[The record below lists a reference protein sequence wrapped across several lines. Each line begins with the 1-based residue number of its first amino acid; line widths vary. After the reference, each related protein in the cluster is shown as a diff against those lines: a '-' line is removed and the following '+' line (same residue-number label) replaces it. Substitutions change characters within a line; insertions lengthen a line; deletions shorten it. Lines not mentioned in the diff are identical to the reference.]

1 MPSCAC
7 WSGFSGTKRLSIAIF
22 FGPLANVYFVISLNQ
37 FALSFLLF
45 QYSVMIRCVVFCK
58 FVLYIFWNN
67 F

>member
-37 FALSFLLF
+37 FCAFIF
-45 QYSVMIRCVVFCK
+45 VVSIFCHDPLCG
-58 FVLYIFWNN
+58 VL
-67 F
+67 